1 MHERVSHAEYNRGRV
16 GQGTAQFI
24 LQNAVLYGHR
34 LIGDICVINLQV
46 EMNLTVIGKVVVECI
61 FCLACCQRCQ
71 IVVAIDLGGAGEL
84 VVPSPYGG

>member
-34 LIGDICVINLQV
+34 LIGDISVIDLQV
-46 EMNLTVIGKVVVECI
+46 EMNLTVIGKVVVEGV
-61 FCLACCQRCQ
+61 FCLVCCQGCQ

-84 VVPSPYGG
+84 VVPSPHGG